1 MPYDGYVE
9 LHMRVPNVP
18 AFDLDVL
25 MLVIPESEYSRR
37 VPIMIGTIHINEI
50 TDLITDEEL
59 KTASCQWQCRIIS
72 CKVVVKEM
80 QLKENKDILDQVK
93 GEVKLT
99 QKVVI
104 PPLDTI
110 SVSGLTNINKHSKRV
125 NIVTEPREDDDEFTV
140 PCYSYMRPG
149 SKRVAVAL

>member
-1 MPYDGYVE
+1 
-9 LHMRVPNVP
+9 
-18 AFDLDVL
+18 
-25 MLVIPESEYSRR
+25 MLVIPESEYSWR

-93 GEVKLT
+93 GGSQT
-99 QKVVI
+99 
-104 PPLDTI
+104 
-110 SVSGLTNINKHSKRV
+110 HSKSSNPTIRYHQCFWF
-125 NIVTEPREDDDEFTV
+125 NQ
-140 PCYSYMRPG
+140 Y
-149 SKRVAVAL
+149 